1 MRRFKQVVLIIML
14 LIVALFILT
23 FILENQ
29 TKVTISFISFLTPEI
44 PLAVL
49 VVLAFILGLTIAFI
63 INYFA
68 LIKVKFKLSMTKKQL
83 AACKKELANQ
93 TAAPSMHLK

>member
-1 MRRFKQVVLIIML
+1 MRRFKQVVLIVML

-29 TKVTISFISFLTPEI
+29 TKVTISFISFATPEI

-49 VVLAFILGLTIAFI
+49 VVVAFVLGLIV
-63 INYFA
+63 A
-68 LIKVKFKLSMTKKQL
+68 LIVNYLVLINVRLQLTMTKKQL
-83 AACKKELANQ
+83 ANCKQELTNQ
-93 TAAPSMHLK
+93 RTTPLQLK